1 MTYGRRLYLGEKEGA
16 LEGQTQT
23 AGVGHERLARA
34 EQNKFPP
41 ATSFVE
47 DENKRAEGKDRNER
61 TRRVGLARTTEAPY
75 SESFRGTKRERVR
88 RHWYGGT

>member
-23 AGVGHERLARA
+23 ARVGHERLARA

-47 DENKRAEGKDRNER
+47 DENKWAEGKDRNER
-61 TRRVGLARTTEAPY
+61 TRRVG
-75 SESFRGTKRERVR
+75 FGTDDRSTLQREF
-88 RHWYGGT
+88 